1 MNGIGPGVPAKLLIG
16 VGVSAFLSV
25 LSLNSLPLLTGALLD
40 HLNVNEAQAGAVGT
54 IEMLSVS
61 LAAFVAA
68 SWAGKIS
75 CAKLA
80 LAGAVIATAGQ
91 FFSAYTGHLHVL
103 IALRIIAGAGF
114 GLAYA
119 AGTIVAAS
127 TINPDRV
134 LGYANAIALI
144 AVVLYLPGLGLII
157 ASSGYKGAYLALGA
171 LIICLAPALL
181 WLRNGKGAK
190 ARPGTRAVAPLKP
203 LVGLLSSI
211 AFFNIG
217 AGAVWGFSERMGLQ
231 AGFSVDETGFI
242 IAIGAVSGMAGS
254 LFAGWLGDKWGRKQT
269 VVVALV
275 ASGLAYLL
283 MATIHGGLAY
293 AAGINIYWAAYMF
306 LFPLFIGTGAVLDNG
321 GPTATLAAATTFL
334 TIGVGPACGGL
345 IASWFSYSAISWFA
359 CALCA
364 LSAISF
370 LSIDLKAA
378 RPWR

>member
-1 MNGIGPGVPAKLLIG
+1 MNGIAPGVPAKFLIG

-40 HLNVNEAQAGAVGT
+40 HLNVNEAQAGALGT

-91 FFSAYTGHLHVL
+91 FLTAYTGHLHAL
-103 IALRIIAGAGF
+103 TALRIMAGAGF
-114 GLAYA
+114 GFAYA
-119 AGTIVAAS
+119 AGTMAAAS
-127 TINPDRV
+127 TVNPDRV

-144 AVVLYLPGLGLII
+144 AVVLYLPGLALII
-157 ASSGYKGAYLALGA
+157 ASSGYKGAYLALGV
-171 LIICLAPALL
+171 LIICLAPVLS
-181 WLRNGKGAK
+181 WLQDGTGVK
-190 ARPGTRAVAPLKP
+190 ATPGTQAVAPLKP
-203 LVGLLSSI
+203 LIGLLSSI
-211 AFFNIG
+211 AFYNIG
-217 AGAVWGFSERMGLQ
+217 AGAIWGFSERMGLQ
-231 AGFSVDETGFI
+231 AGFSVEETGFI

-254 LFAGWLGDKWGRKQT
+254 LFAGWLGDQWGRKQA

-283 MATIHGGLAY
+283 MAMIHSGLGY
-293 AAGINIYWAAYMF
+293 VAGINLYWAAYMF
-306 LFPLFIGTGAVLDNG
+306 LLPLFIGTGAVLDG
-321 GPTATLAAATTFL
+321 GARAATLAAATISL
-334 TIGVGPACGGL
+334 TIGVGPVCGGL
-345 IASWFSYSAISWFA
+345 IATWFSYSAIGWFA

-364 LSAISF
+364 LSAVLF

-378 RPWR
+378 RS

>member
-1 MNGIGPGVPAKLLIG
+1 MNGIAPGVPAKFLIG

-40 HLNVNEAQAGAVGT
+40 HLNVNEAQAGALGT
-54 IEMLSVS
+54 VEMLSVS

-91 FFSAYTGHLHVL
+91 FLTAYTEQLHAL
-103 IALRIIAGAGF
+103 TALRIMAGAGF
-114 GLAYA
+114 GFAYA
-119 AGTIVAAS
+119 AGTMAAAS
-127 TINPDRV
+127 TVNPDRV

-144 AVVLYLPGLGLII
+144 AVVLYLPGLALII
-157 ASSGYKGAYLALGA
+157 ASSGYKGAYLALGV
-171 LIICLAPALL
+171 LIICLAPVLS
-181 WLRNGKGAK
+181 WLQDGTGVK
-190 ARPGTRAVAPLKP
+190 ATPRTQAVAPLKP
-203 LVGLLSSI
+203 LIGLLSSI
-211 AFFNIG
+211 AFYNIG

-231 AGFSVDETGFI
+231 AGFSVEETGFI

-254 LFAGWLGDKWGRKQT
+254 LFAGWLGDQWGRKQT

-283 MATIHGGLAY
+283 MAMIHSGLGY
-293 AAGINIYWAAYMF
+293 VAGINLYWAAYMF
-306 LFPLFIGTGAVLDNG
+306 LLPLFIGTGAVLDG
-321 GPTATLAAATTFL
+321 GARAATLAAATISL
-334 TIGVGPACGGL
+334 TIGVGPVCGGL
-345 IASWFSYSAISWFA
+345 IATWFSYSAIGWFA

-364 LSAISF
+364 LSAVLF

-378 RPWR
+378 RS

>member
-1 MNGIGPGVPAKLLIG
+1 MNGIGPGIPAKALIG
-16 VGVSAFLSV
+16 IGVSAFLSV

-40 HLNVNEAQAGAVGT
+40 HLNVNEAQAGALGT

-91 FFSAYTGHLHVL
+91 FLSAYTGHLHAL
-103 IALRIIAGAGF
+103 TALRIMAGAGF
-114 GLAYA
+114 GFAYA
-119 AGTIVAAS
+119 AGTIAAAS
-127 TINPDRV
+127 TVNPDRV
-134 LGYANAIALI
+134 LGYAHAIALI
-144 AVVLYLPGLGLII
+144 AVVLYLPGLALII
-157 ASSGYKGAYLALGA
+157 ASSGYKGAYLALGV
-171 LIICLAPALL
+171 LIICLAPVLL
-181 WLRNGKGAK
+181 WLQDGTGVK
-190 ARPGTRAVAPLKP
+190 ATPGTQTVAPLKP
-203 LVGLLSSI
+203 LISLLSSI
-211 AFFNIG
+211 ACFNIG

-254 LFAGWLGDKWGRKQT
+254 LFAGWLGDQWGRKQT

-283 MATIHGGLAY
+283 MAMLHSGLGY
-293 AAGINIYWAAYMF
+293 VAGINLYWAAYMF
-306 LFPLFIGTGAVLDNG
+306 LLPLFIGTGAVLDG
-321 GPTATLAAATTFL
+321 GGRAATLAAATISL
-334 TIGVGPACGGL
+334 TIGVGPVCGGL
-345 IASWFSYSAISWFA
+345 IATWFSYSAIGWFA

-364 LSAISF
+364 LSAILF
-370 LSIDLKAA
+370 LSIDLKPA
-378 RPWR
+378 RS

>member
-1 MNGIGPGVPAKLLIG
+1 MNGFAPGVPAKFLIG

-40 HLNVNEAQAGAVGT
+40 HLNVNEAQAGALGT

-91 FFSAYTGHLHVL
+91 FLTAYTEQLHAL
-103 IALRIIAGAGF
+103 TALRIMAGAGF
-114 GLAYA
+114 GFAYA
-119 AGTIVAAS
+119 AGTMAAAS
-127 TINPDRV
+127 TVNPDRV

-144 AVVLYLPGLGLII
+144 AVVLYLPGLALII
-157 ASSGYKGAYLALGA
+157 ASSGYKGAYLALGV
-171 LIICLAPALL
+171 LIICLAPVLL
-181 WLRNGKGAK
+181 WLQDGTGVK
-190 ARPGTRAVAPLKP
+190 ATPRTQAVAPLKP
-203 LVGLLSSI
+203 LIGLLSSI
-211 AFFNIG
+211 AFYNIG

-231 AGFSVDETGFI
+231 AGFSVEETGFI

-254 LFAGWLGDKWGRKQT
+254 LFAGWLGDQWGRKQA

-283 MATIHGGLAY
+283 MAMIHSGLGY
-293 AAGINIYWAAYMF
+293 VAGINIYWAAYMF
-306 LFPLFIGTGAVLDNG
+306 LLPLFIGTGAVLDG
-321 GPTATLAAATTFL
+321 GRRAATLAAATISL
-334 TIGVGPACGGL
+334 TIGVGPVCGGL
-345 IASWFSYSAISWFA
+345 IATWFSYSAIGWFA

-364 LSAISF
+364 LSAVLF

-378 RPWR
+378 RS

>member
-1 MNGIGPGVPAKLLIG
+1 MNGIAPGVSAKFLIG

-40 HLNVNEAQAGAVGT
+40 HLKVNEAQAGALGT

-61 LAAFVAA
+61 LAAFAAA

-91 FFSAYTGHLHVL
+91 FLTAYTGHLHAL
-103 IALRIIAGAGF
+103 TALRIIAGAGF
-114 GLAYA
+114 GFAYA
-119 AGTIVAAS
+119 AGTMAAAS
-127 TINPDRV
+127 TVNPDRV

-144 AVVLYLPGLGLII
+144 AVVLYLPGLALII
-157 ASSGYKGAYLALGA
+157 ASSGYKGAYLALGV
-171 LIICLAPALL
+171 LIICLAPVLS
-181 WLRNGKGAK
+181 WLQDGTGVK
-190 ARPGTRAVAPLKP
+190 ATPGTQAVAPLKP
-203 LVGLLSSI
+203 LIGLLSSI
-211 AFFNIG
+211 AFYNIG

-231 AGFSVDETGFI
+231 AGFSVEETGFI

-254 LFAGWLGDKWGRKQT
+254 LFAGWLGDQWGRKQA

-283 MATIHGGLAY
+283 MAMIHSGLGY
-293 AAGINIYWAAYMF
+293 VAGINLYWAAYMF
-306 LFPLFIGTGAVLDNG
+306 LLPLFIGTGAVLDG
-321 GPTATLAAATTFL
+321 GRRAATLAAATISL
-334 TIGVGPACGGL
+334 TIGVGPVCGGL
-345 IASWFSYSAISWFA
+345 IATWFSYSAIGWFA

-364 LSAISF
+364 LSAVLF

-378 RPWR
+378 RS

>member
-1 MNGIGPGVPAKLLIG
+1 MNGIGPGIPAKALIG
-16 VGVSAFLSV
+16 VGAGAFLGV

-40 HLNVNEAQAGAVGT
+40 HLKVNEAQAGALGT

-75 CAKLA
+75 YAKLA

-91 FFSAYTGHLHVL
+91 FLSAYTGHLHAL
-103 IALRIIAGAGF
+103 TALRIMAGAGF
-114 GLAYA
+114 GFAYA
-119 AGTIVAAS
+119 AGTMAAAS
-127 TINPDRV
+127 TLNPDRV

-144 AVVLYLPGLGLII
+144 AVVLYLPGLALII
-157 ASSGYKGAYLALGA
+157 TSSGYKGAYLALGV
-171 LIICLAPALL
+171 LIICLAPVLL
-181 WLRNGKGAK
+181 WLQDGTGVRAT
-190 ARPGTRAVAPLKP
+190 PGTQTVAPLKP
-203 LVGLLSSI
+203 LISLLSSI

-231 AGFSVDETGFI
+231 AGFSVDETGLI

-269 VVVALV
+269 VVIALV

-283 MATIHGGLAY
+283 MAMIHSGLSY
-293 AAGINIYWAAYMF
+293 VAGINLYWAAYMF
-306 LFPLFIGTGAVLDNG
+306 LLPLFIGTGAVLDG
-321 GPTATLAAATTFL
+321 GGRAATLAAATISL
-334 TIGVGPACGGL
+334 TIGVGPVCGGL
-345 IASWFSYSAISWFA
+345 IATWFSYSAIGWFA

-364 LSAISF
+364 LSAVSF

-378 RPWR
+378 RS

>member
-1 MNGIGPGVPAKLLIG
+1 MNGIAPGVPAKFLIG

-40 HLNVNEAQAGAVGT
+40 HLNVNEAQAGALGT
-54 IEMLSVS
+54 VEMLSVS

-91 FFSAYTGHLHVL
+91 FLTAYTGHLHAL
-103 IALRIIAGAGF
+103 TALRIMAGAGF
-114 GLAYA
+114 GFAYA
-119 AGTIVAAS
+119 AGTMAAAS
-127 TINPDRV
+127 TVNPDRV

-144 AVVLYLPGLGLII
+144 AVVLYLPGLALII

-171 LIICLAPALL
+171 LIICLAPVLS
-181 WLRNGKGAK
+181 WLQDGTGVK
-190 ARPGTRAVAPLKP
+190 ATPRTQAVAPLKP
-203 LVGLLSSI
+203 LIGLLSSI
-211 AFFNIG
+211 AFYNIG
-217 AGAVWGFSERMGLQ
+217 AGAIWGFSERMGLQ
-231 AGFSVDETGFI
+231 AGFSVEETGFI

-254 LFAGWLGDKWGRKQT
+254 LFAGWLGDQWGRKQA
-269 VVVALV
+269 VVIALV

-283 MATIHGGLAY
+283 MAMIQSGLGY
-293 AAGINIYWAAYMF
+293 VAGINIYWAAYMF
-306 LFPLFIGTGAVLDNG
+306 LLPLFIGTGAVLDG
-321 GPTATLAAATTFL
+321 GRRAATLAAATISL
-334 TIGVGPACGGL
+334 TIGVGPVCGGL
-345 IASWFSYSAISWFA
+345 IATWFSYSAIGWFA

-364 LSAISF
+364 LSAVLF

-378 RPWR
+378 RS

>member
-1 MNGIGPGVPAKLLIG
+1 MNGIGPGIPAKALIG
-16 VGVSAFLSV
+16 IGVSAFLSV

-40 HLNVNEAQAGAVGT
+40 HLNVNEAQAGALGT

-80 LAGAVIATAGQ
+80 LVGAVIATAGQ
-91 FFSAYTGHLHVL
+91 FLSAYTGHLHAL
-103 IALRIIAGAGF
+103 TALRIMAGAGF
-114 GLAYA
+114 GFAYA
-119 AGTIVAAS
+119 AGTMAAAS

-134 LGYANAIALI
+134 LGYAHAIALV
-144 AVVLYLPGLGLII
+144 AVVLYLPGLALII
-157 ASSGYKGAYLALGA
+157 TSSGYKGAYLALGV
-171 LIICLAPALL
+171 LIICLAPVLL
-181 WLRNGKGAK
+181 WLQDGNSVK
-190 ARPGTRAVAPLKP
+190 ATPETQAVAPLKP
-203 LVGLLSSI
+203 LISLLSSI

-254 LFAGWLGDKWGRKQT
+254 LFAGWLGDQWGRKQT

-275 ASGLAYLL
+275 ASGLAYLF
-283 MATIHGGLAY
+283 MAMIHSGLGY
-293 AAGINIYWAAYMF
+293 VAGINLYWAAYMF
-306 LFPLFIGTGAVLDNG
+306 LLPLFIGTGAVLDG
-321 GPTATLAAATTFL
+321 GRRAATLAAATISL
-334 TIGVGPACGGL
+334 TIGVGPVCGGL
-345 IASWFSYSAISWFA
+345 IATWFSYSAIGWFA

-364 LSAISF
+364 LSAFSF

-378 RPWR
+378 RS

>member
-1 MNGIGPGVPAKLLIG
+1 MNGIAPGVPAKFLIG

-40 HLNVNEAQAGAVGT
+40 HLNVNEAQAGALGT
-54 IEMLSVS
+54 VEMLSVS

-91 FFSAYTGHLHVL
+91 FLTAYTGHLHAL
-103 IALRIIAGAGF
+103 TALRIMAGAGF
-114 GLAYA
+114 GFAYA
-119 AGTIVAAS
+119 AGTMAAAS
-127 TINPDRV
+127 TVNPDRV

-144 AVVLYLPGLGLII
+144 AVVLYLPGLALII
-157 ASSGYKGAYLALGA
+157 ASSGYKGAYLALGV
-171 LIICLAPALL
+171 LIICLAPVLL
-181 WLRNGKGAK
+181 WLQDGTGVK
-190 ARPGTRAVAPLKP
+190 ATPRTQAVAPLKP
-203 LVGLLSSI
+203 LIGLLSSI
-211 AFFNIG
+211 AFYNIG
-217 AGAVWGFSERMGLQ
+217 AGAIWGFSERMGLQ
-231 AGFSVDETGFI
+231 AGFSVEETGFI

-254 LFAGWLGDKWGRKQT
+254 LFAGWLGDQWGRKQA

-283 MATIHGGLAY
+283 MAMIHSGLGY
-293 AAGINIYWAAYMF
+293 VAGINIYWAAYMF
-306 LFPLFIGTGAVLDNG
+306 LLPLFIGTGAVLDG
-321 GPTATLAAATTFL
+321 GARAATLAAATISL
-334 TIGVGPACGGL
+334 TIGVGPVCGGL
-345 IASWFSYSAISWFA
+345 IATWFSYSAIGWFA

-364 LSAISF
+364 LSAVLF

-378 RPWR
+378 RS

>member
-1 MNGIGPGVPAKLLIG
+1 MNGIAPGVPAKFLIG

-40 HLNVNEAQAGAVGT
+40 HLKVNEAQAGVLGT

-80 LAGAVIATAGQ
+80 LAGAAIATAGQ
-91 FFSAYTGHLHVL
+91 FLIAYTGHLHAL
-103 IALRIIAGAGF
+103 TALRIMAGAGF
-114 GLAYA
+114 GFAYA
-119 AGTIVAAS
+119 AGTMAAAS
-127 TINPDRV
+127 TANPDRV

-144 AVVLYLPGLGLII
+144 AVVLYLPGLALLI
-157 ASSGYKGAYLALGA
+157 ASSGYKGAYLALGV
-171 LIICLAPALL
+171 LIICLAPVLL
-181 WLRNGKGAK
+181 WLQDGTGVK
-190 ARPGTRAVAPLKP
+190 ATPGTQAVAPLKP
-203 LVGLLSSI
+203 LIGLLSSI
-211 AFFNIG
+211 AFYNIG

-231 AGFSVDETGFI
+231 AGFSVEETGFI

-254 LFAGWLGDKWGRKQT
+254 LFAGWLGDQWGRKLA

-283 MATIHGGLAY
+283 MAMIQSGLGY
-293 AAGINIYWAAYMF
+293 VAGINIYWAAYMF
-306 LFPLFIGTGAVLDNG
+306 LLPLFIGTGAVLDG
-321 GPTATLAAATTFL
+321 GARAATLAAATISL

-345 IASWFSYSAISWFA
+345 IATWFSYSAIGWFA

-364 LSAISF
+364 LSAVLF

-378 RPWR
+378 RS

>member
-1 MNGIGPGVPAKLLIG
+1 MNGIAPGVPAKFLIG

-40 HLNVNEAQAGAVGT
+40 HLNVNEAQAGALGT

-91 FFSAYTGHLHVL
+91 FLTAYTGHLHAL
-103 IALRIIAGAGF
+103 TALRIMAGAGF
-114 GLAYA
+114 GFAYA
-119 AGTIVAAS
+119 AGTMAAAS
-127 TINPDRV
+127 TVNPDRV

-144 AVVLYLPGLGLII
+144 AVVLYLPGLALII
-157 ASSGYKGAYLALGA
+157 ASSGYKGAYLALGV
-171 LIICLAPALL
+171 LIICLAPVLL
-181 WLRNGKGAK
+181 WLQDGTGVK
-190 ARPGTRAVAPLKP
+190 AMPRTQAVAPLKP
-203 LVGLLSSI
+203 LVSLLSSI
-211 AFFNIG
+211 AFYNIG

-231 AGFSVDETGFI
+231 AGFSVEETGFI

-254 LFAGWLGDKWGRKQT
+254 LFAGWLGDQWGRKQA

-283 MATIHGGLAY
+283 MAMIHSGLGY
-293 AAGINIYWAAYMF
+293 VAGINLYWAAYMF
-306 LFPLFIGTGAVLDNG
+306 LLPLFIGTGAVLDG
-321 GPTATLAAATTFL
+321 GRRAATLAAATISL
-334 TIGVGPACGGL
+334 TIGVGPVCGGL
-345 IASWFSYSAISWFA
+345 IATWFSYSAIGWFA

-364 LSAISF
+364 LSAVLF

-378 RPWR
+378 RS

>member
-1 MNGIGPGVPAKLLIG
+1 MNGFAPGVPAKFLIG

-40 HLNVNEAQAGAVGT
+40 HLNVNEAQAGALGT
-54 IEMLSVS
+54 VEMLSVS

-91 FFSAYTGHLHVL
+91 FLTAYTGHLHAL
-103 IALRIIAGAGF
+103 TALRIMAGAGF
-114 GLAYA
+114 GFAYA
-119 AGTIVAAS
+119 AGTMAAAS
-127 TINPDRV
+127 TVNPDRV

-144 AVVLYLPGLGLII
+144 AVVLYLPGLALII
-157 ASSGYKGAYLALGA
+157 ASSGYKGAYLALGV
-171 LIICLAPALL
+171 LIICLAPVLS
-181 WLRNGKGAK
+181 WLQDGTGVK
-190 ARPGTRAVAPLKP
+190 ATPRTQAVAPLKP
-203 LVGLLSSI
+203 LIGLLSSI
-211 AFFNIG
+211 AFYNIG

-231 AGFSVDETGFI
+231 AGFSVEETGFI

-254 LFAGWLGDKWGRKQT
+254 LFAGWLGDQWGRKQA

-283 MATIHGGLAY
+283 MAMIHSGLGY
-293 AAGINIYWAAYMF
+293 VAGINIYWAAYMF
-306 LFPLFIGTGAVLDNG
+306 LLPLFIGTGAVLDG
-321 GPTATLAAATTFL
+321 GARAATLAAATISL
-334 TIGVGPACGGL
+334 TIGVGPVCGGL
-345 IASWFSYSAISWFA
+345 IATWFSYSAIGWFA

-364 LSAISF
+364 LSAVLF
-370 LSIDLKAA
+370 MSIDLKVA
-378 RPWR
+378 RS

>member
-1 MNGIGPGVPAKLLIG
+1 MNGIAPGVPAKFLIG

-40 HLNVNEAQAGAVGT
+40 HLNVNETQAGALGT

-91 FFSAYTGHLHVL
+91 FLTAYTGHLHAL
-103 IALRIIAGAGF
+103 TALRIMAGAGF
-114 GLAYA
+114 GFAYA
-119 AGTIVAAS
+119 AGTMAAAS
-127 TINPDRV
+127 TVNPDRV

-144 AVVLYLPGLGLII
+144 AVVLYLPGLALII
-157 ASSGYKGAYLALGA
+157 ASSGYKGAYLALGV
-171 LIICLAPALL
+171 LIICLAPVLL
-181 WLRNGKGAK
+181 WLQDGTGVK
-190 ARPGTRAVAPLKP
+190 ATPRTQAVAPLKP
-203 LVGLLSSI
+203 LIGLLSSI
-211 AFFNIG
+211 AFYNIG

-231 AGFSVDETGFI
+231 AGFSVEETGFI

-254 LFAGWLGDKWGRKQT
+254 LFAGWLGDQWGRKQA

-283 MATIHGGLAY
+283 MAMIHSGLGY
-293 AAGINIYWAAYMF
+293 VAGINIYWAAYMF
-306 LFPLFIGTGAVLDNG
+306 LLPLFIGTGAVLDG
-321 GPTATLAAATTFL
+321 GRRAATLAAATISL
-334 TIGVGPACGGL
+334 TIGVGPVCGGL
-345 IASWFSYSAISWFA
+345 IATWFSYSAIGWFA
-359 CALCA
+359 GALCA
-364 LSAISF
+364 LSAVLF
-370 LSIDLKAA
+370 LSIDLKAG
-378 RPWR
+378 RS

>member
-1 MNGIGPGVPAKLLIG
+1 MNGIGPGVPAKVLIGIG
-16 VGVSAFLSV
+16 VGAFLGV

-40 HLNVNEAQAGAVGT
+40 HLNVNEAQAGALGT

-75 CAKLA
+75 YAKLA

-91 FFSAYTGHLHVL
+91 FLSAYTGQLHAL
-103 IALRIIAGAGF
+103 TALRIMAGAGF
-114 GLAYA
+114 GFAYA
-119 AGTIVAAS
+119 AGTMAAAS
-127 TINPDRV
+127 TLNPDRV

-144 AVVLYLPGLGLII
+144 AVVLYLPGLALII
-157 ASSGYKGAYLALGA
+157 TSSGYKGAYLALGV
-171 LIICLAPALL
+171 LIICLAPVLL
-181 WLRNGKGAK
+181 WLQDGTGVK
-190 ARPGTRAVAPLKP
+190 ATPGTQTVAPLKP
-203 LVGLLSSI
+203 LINLLSSI
-211 AFFNIG
+211 ACFNIG

-269 VVVALV
+269 VVIALV

-283 MATIHGGLAY
+283 MAMIHSGLSY
-293 AAGINIYWAAYMF
+293 VAGINLYWAAYMF
-306 LFPLFIGTGAVLDNG
+306 LLPLFIGTGAVLDG
-321 GPTATLAAATTFL
+321 GGRAATLAAATISL
-334 TIGVGPACGGL
+334 TIGVGPVCGGL
-345 IASWFSYSAISWFA
+345 IATWFSYSAIGWFA

-364 LSAISF
+364 LSAVSF

-378 RPWR
+378 RS

>member
-1 MNGIGPGVPAKLLIG
+1 MNGIAPGVPAKFLIG

-40 HLNVNEAQAGAVGT
+40 HLNVNETQAGALGT
-54 IEMLSVS
+54 VEMLSVS

-91 FFSAYTGHLHVL
+91 FLTAYTEQLHAL
-103 IALRIIAGAGF
+103 TALRIMAGAGF
-114 GLAYA
+114 GFAYA
-119 AGTIVAAS
+119 AGTMAAAS
-127 TINPDRV
+127 TVNPDRV

-144 AVVLYLPGLGLII
+144 AVVLYLPGLALII
-157 ASSGYKGAYLALGA
+157 ASSGYKGAYLALGV
-171 LIICLAPALL
+171 LIICLAPVLS
-181 WLRNGKGAK
+181 WLQD
-190 ARPGTRAVAPLKP
+190 GTGVKTTPRTQAVAPLKP
-203 LVGLLSSI
+203 LIGLLSSI
-211 AFFNIG
+211 AFYNIG

-231 AGFSVDETGFI
+231 AGFSVEETGFI

-254 LFAGWLGDKWGRKQT
+254 LFAGWLGDQWGRKQA

-283 MATIHGGLAY
+283 MAMIHSGLGY
-293 AAGINIYWAAYMF
+293 VAGINIYWAAYMF
-306 LFPLFIGTGAVLDNG
+306 LLPLFIGTGAVLDG
-321 GPTATLAAATTFL
+321 GARAATLAAATISL
-334 TIGVGPACGGL
+334 TIGVGPVCGGL
-345 IASWFSYSAISWFA
+345 IATWFSYSAIGWFA

-364 LSAISF
+364 LSAVLF

-378 RPWR
+378 RS

>member
-1 MNGIGPGVPAKLLIG
+1 MNGIAPGVPAKFLIG

-40 HLNVNEAQAGAVGT
+40 HLNVNEAQAGALGT
-54 IEMLSVS
+54 VEMLSVS

-91 FFSAYTGHLHVL
+91 FLTAYTGHLHAL
-103 IALRIIAGAGF
+103 TALRIMAGAGF
-114 GLAYA
+114 GFAYA
-119 AGTIVAAS
+119 AGTMAAAS
-127 TINPDRV
+127 TVNPDRV

-144 AVVLYLPGLGLII
+144 AVVLYLPGLALII
-157 ASSGYKGAYLALGA
+157 ASSGYKGAYLALGV
-171 LIICLAPALL
+171 LIICLAPVLS
-181 WLRNGKGAK
+181 WLQDGTGVK
-190 ARPGTRAVAPLKP
+190 ATPRTQAVAPLKP
-203 LVGLLSSI
+203 LIGLLSSI
-211 AFFNIG
+211 AFYNIG

-231 AGFSVDETGFI
+231 ASFSVEETGFI

-254 LFAGWLGDKWGRKQT
+254 LFAGWLGDQWGRKQA
-269 VVVALV
+269 VVIALV

-283 MATIHGGLAY
+283 MAMIHSGLGY
-293 AAGINIYWAAYMF
+293 VAGINIYWAAYMF
-306 LFPLFIGTGAVLDNG
+306 LLPLFIGTGAVLDG
-321 GPTATLAAATTFL
+321 GARAATLAAATISL
-334 TIGVGPACGGL
+334 TIGVGPVCGGL
-345 IASWFSYSAISWFA
+345 IATWFSYSAIGWFA

-364 LSAISF
+364 LSAVLF

-378 RPWR
+378 RS

>member
-1 MNGIGPGVPAKLLIG
+1 MNGIAPGVPAKFLIG

-40 HLNVNEAQAGAVGT
+40 HLNVNEAQAGALGT
-54 IEMLSVS
+54 VEMLSVS
-61 LAAFVAA
+61 LAAFAAA

-91 FFSAYTGHLHVL
+91 FLTAYTGHLHAL
-103 IALRIIAGAGF
+103 TALRIMAGAGF
-114 GLAYA
+114 GFAYA
-119 AGTIVAAS
+119 AGTMAAAS
-127 TINPDRV
+127 TVNPDRV

-144 AVVLYLPGLGLII
+144 AVVLYLPGLALII
-157 ASSGYKGAYLALGA
+157 ASSGYKGAYLALGV
-171 LIICLAPALL
+171 LIICLAPVLS
-181 WLRNGKGAK
+181 WLQDGTGVK
-190 ARPGTRAVAPLKP
+190 ATPRTQAVAPLKP
-203 LVGLLSSI
+203 LIGLLSSI
-211 AFFNIG
+211 AFYNIG

-231 AGFSVDETGFI
+231 AGFSVEETGFI

-254 LFAGWLGDKWGRKQT
+254 LFAGWLGDQWGRKQA

-283 MATIHGGLAY
+283 TAMIHSGLGY
-293 AAGINIYWAAYMF
+293 VAGINLYWAAYMF
-306 LFPLFIGTGAVLDNG
+306 LLPLFIGTGAVLDG
-321 GPTATLAAATTFL
+321 GARAATLAAATISL
-334 TIGVGPACGGL
+334 TIGVGPVCGGL
-345 IASWFSYSAISWFA
+345 IATWFSYSAIGWFA

-364 LSAISF
+364 LSAVLF

-378 RPWR
+378 RS

>member
-1 MNGIGPGVPAKLLIG
+1 MNGIAPGVPAKFLIG

-40 HLNVNEAQAGAVGT
+40 HLNVNEAQAGALGT

-91 FFSAYTGHLHVL
+91 FLTAYTGHLHAL
-103 IALRIIAGAGF
+103 TALRIMAGAGF
-114 GLAYA
+114 GFAYA
-119 AGTIVAAS
+119 AGTMAAAS
-127 TINPDRV
+127 TVNPDRV

-144 AVVLYLPGLGLII
+144 AVVLYLPGLALII
-157 ASSGYKGAYLALGA
+157 ASSGYKGAYLALGV
-171 LIICLAPALL
+171 LIICLAPVLS
-181 WLRNGKGAK
+181 WLQDGTGVK
-190 ARPGTRAVAPLKP
+190 ATPRTQAVAPLKP
-203 LVGLLSSI
+203 LIGLLSSI
-211 AFFNIG
+211 AFYNIG
-217 AGAVWGFSERMGLQ
+217 AGAIWGFSERMGLQ
-231 AGFSVDETGFI
+231 AGFSVEETGFI

-254 LFAGWLGDKWGRKQT
+254 LFAGWLGDQWGRKQT
-269 VVVALV
+269 VVIALV

-283 MATIHGGLAY
+283 MAMIHSGLGY
-293 AAGINIYWAAYMF
+293 VAGINLYWAAYMF
-306 LFPLFIGTGAVLDNG
+306 LLPLFIGTGAVLDG
-321 GPTATLAAATTFL
+321 GRRAATLAAATISL
-334 TIGVGPACGGL
+334 TIGVGPVCGGL
-345 IASWFSYSAISWFA
+345 IATWFSYSAISWFA

-364 LSAISF
+364 LSAVLF

-378 RPWR
+378 RS

>member
-1 MNGIGPGVPAKLLIG
+1 MNGIAPGVPAKFLIG

-40 HLNVNEAQAGAVGT
+40 HLNVNEAQAGALGT

-91 FFSAYTGHLHVL
+91 FLSAYTGHLHAL
-103 IALRIIAGAGF
+103 TALRIMAGAGF
-114 GLAYA
+114 GFAYA
-119 AGTIVAAS
+119 AGTMAAAS
-127 TINPDRV
+127 TVNPDRV

-144 AVVLYLPGLGLII
+144 AVVLYLPGLALII

-171 LIICLAPALL
+171 LIICLAPVLL
-181 WLRNGKGAK
+181 WLQDGTGVK
-190 ARPGTRAVAPLKP
+190 AMPRTQAVAPLKP
-203 LVGLLSSI
+203 LVSLLSSI
-211 AFFNIG
+211 AFYNIG
-217 AGAVWGFSERMGLQ
+217 AGAIWGFSERMGLQ
-231 AGFSVDETGFI
+231 AGFSVEETGFI

-254 LFAGWLGDKWGRKQT
+254 LFAGWLGDQWGRKQA

-283 MATIHGGLAY
+283 MAMIHSGLGY
-293 AAGINIYWAAYMF
+293 VAGINLYWAAYMF
-306 LFPLFIGTGAVLDNG
+306 LLPLFIGTGAVLDG
-321 GPTATLAAATTFL
+321 GRRAATLAAATISL
-334 TIGVGPACGGL
+334 TIGVGPVCGGL
-345 IASWFSYSAISWFA
+345 IATWFSYSAIGWFA

-364 LSAISF
+364 LSAVLF

-378 RPWR
+378 RS

>member
-1 MNGIGPGVPAKLLIG
+1 MNGIAPGVPAKFLIG

-40 HLNVNEAQAGAVGT
+40 HLNVNEAQAGALGT
-54 IEMLSVS
+54 VEMLSVS

-91 FFSAYTGHLHVL
+91 FLTAYTGHLHAL
-103 IALRIIAGAGF
+103 TALRIMAGAGF
-114 GLAYA
+114 GFAYA
-119 AGTIVAAS
+119 AGTMAAAS
-127 TINPDRV
+127 TVNPDRV

-144 AVVLYLPGLGLII
+144 AVVLYLPGLALII

-171 LIICLAPALL
+171 LIICLAPVLS
-181 WLRNGKGAK
+181 WLQDGTGVK
-190 ARPGTRAVAPLKP
+190 ATPRTQAVAPLKP
-203 LVGLLSSI
+203 LIGLLSSI
-211 AFFNIG
+211 AFYNIG

-231 AGFSVDETGFI
+231 AGFSVEETGFI

-254 LFAGWLGDKWGRKQT
+254 LFAGWLGDQWGRKQA

-283 MATIHGGLAY
+283 MAMIHSGLGY
-293 AAGINIYWAAYMF
+293 VAGINLYWAAYMF
-306 LFPLFIGTGAVLDNG
+306 LLPLFIGTGAVLDG
-321 GPTATLAAATTFL
+321 GRRAATLAAATISL
-334 TIGVGPACGGL
+334 TIGVGPVCGGL
-345 IASWFSYSAISWFA
+345 IATWFSYSAIGWFA

-364 LSAISF
+364 LSAVLF

-378 RPWR
+378 RS

>member
-1 MNGIGPGVPAKLLIG
+1 MNGIGPGIPAKVLIG
-16 VGVSAFLSV
+16 IGAGAFLGV

-40 HLNVNEAQAGAVGT
+40 HLKVNEAQAGALGT

-75 CAKLA
+75 YAKLA

-91 FFSAYTGHLHVL
+91 FLSAYTGHLHAL
-103 IALRIIAGAGF
+103 TALRIMAGAGF
-114 GLAYA
+114 GFAYA
-119 AGTIVAAS
+119 AGTMAAAS
-127 TINPDRV
+127 TLNPDRV
-134 LGYANAIALI
+134 LGYANAIALV
-144 AVVLYLPGLGLII
+144 AVVLYLPGLALII
-157 ASSGYKGAYLALGA
+157 TSSGYKGAYLALGV
-171 LIICLAPALL
+171 LIICLAPVLL
-181 WLRNGKGAK
+181 WLQDGTGVK
-190 ARPGTRAVAPLKP
+190 ATPGTQTVAPLKP
-203 LVGLLSSI
+203 LISLLSSI
-211 AFFNIG
+211 ACFNIG

-269 VVVALV
+269 VVIALV

-283 MATIHGGLAY
+283 MAMIHSGLGY
-293 AAGINIYWAAYMF
+293 VAGINLYWAAYMF
-306 LFPLFIGTGAVLDNG
+306 LLPLFIGTGAVLDG
-321 GPTATLAAATTFL
+321 GGRAATLAAATISL
-334 TIGVGPACGGL
+334 TIGVGPVCGGL
-345 IASWFSYSAISWFA
+345 IATWFSYSAIGWFA

-364 LSAISF
+364 LSAVSF

-378 RPWR
+378 RR

>member
-1 MNGIGPGVPAKLLIG
+1 MNGIAPGVPAKFLIG

-40 HLNVNEAQAGAVGT
+40 HLNVNEAQAGALGT

-91 FFSAYTGHLHVL
+91 FLTAYTGHLHAL
-103 IALRIIAGAGF
+103 TALRIMAGAGF
-114 GLAYA
+114 GFAYA
-119 AGTIVAAS
+119 AGTMAAAS
-127 TINPDRV
+127 TVNPDRV

-144 AVVLYLPGLGLII
+144 AVVLYLPGLALII
-157 ASSGYKGAYLALGA
+157 ASSGYKGAYLALGV
-171 LIICLAPALL
+171 LIICLAPVLS
-181 WLRNGKGAK
+181 WLQDGTGVK
-190 ARPGTRAVAPLKP
+190 ATPRTQAVAPLKP
-203 LVGLLSSI
+203 LIGLLSSI
-211 AFFNIG
+211 AFYNIG

-231 AGFSVDETGFI
+231 AGFSVEETGFI

-254 LFAGWLGDKWGRKQT
+254 LFAGWLGDQWGRKQA

-283 MATIHGGLAY
+283 MAMIHSGLGY
-293 AAGINIYWAAYMF
+293 VAGINLYWAAYMF
-306 LFPLFIGTGAVLDNG
+306 LLPLFIGTGAVLDG
-321 GPTATLAAATTFL
+321 GARAATLAAATISL
-334 TIGVGPACGGL
+334 TIGVGPVCGGL
-345 IASWFSYSAISWFA
+345 IATWFSYSAIGWFA

-364 LSAISF
+364 LSAVLF

-378 RPWR
+378 RS

>member
-1 MNGIGPGVPAKLLIG
+1 MNGIGPGVPAKVLIGIG
-16 VGVSAFLSV
+16 VGAFLGV

-40 HLNVNEAQAGAVGT
+40 HLNVNEAQAGALGT
-54 IEMLSVS
+54 VEMLSVS

-91 FFSAYTGHLHVL
+91 FLTAYTGHLHAL
-103 IALRIIAGAGF
+103 TALRIMAGAGF
-114 GLAYA
+114 GFAYA
-119 AGTIVAAS
+119 AGTMAAAS
-127 TINPDRV
+127 TVNPDRV

-144 AVVLYLPGLGLII
+144 AVVLYLPGLALII
-157 ASSGYKGAYLALGA
+157 ASSGYKGAYLALGV
-171 LIICLAPALL
+171 LIICLAPVLS
-181 WLRNGKGAK
+181 WLQD
-190 ARPGTRAVAPLKP
+190 GTGVKTTPRTQAVAPLKP
-203 LVGLLSSI
+203 LIGLLSSI
-211 AFFNIG
+211 AFYNIG

-231 AGFSVDETGFI
+231 AGFSVEETGFI

-254 LFAGWLGDKWGRKQT
+254 LFAGWLGDQWGRKQA

-283 MATIHGGLAY
+283 MAMIHSGLGY
-293 AAGINIYWAAYMF
+293 VAGINIYWAAYMF
-306 LFPLFIGTGAVLDNG
+306 LLPLFIGTGAVLDG
-321 GPTATLAAATTFL
+321 GARAATLAAATISL
-334 TIGVGPACGGL
+334 TIGVGPVCGGL
-345 IASWFSYSAISWFA
+345 IATWFSYSAIGWFA

-364 LSAISF
+364 LSAVLF

-378 RPWR
+378 RS

>member
-1 MNGIGPGVPAKLLIG
+1 MNGIGPGIPAKALIG
-16 VGVSAFLSV
+16 VGAGAFLGV

-40 HLNVNEAQAGAVGT
+40 HLKVNEAQAGALGT

-61 LAAFVAA
+61 LAAFIAA

-75 CAKLA
+75 YAKLA

-91 FFSAYTGHLHVL
+91 FLSAYTGHLHAL
-103 IALRIIAGAGF
+103 TALRIMAGAGF
-114 GLAYA
+114 GFAYA
-119 AGTIVAAS
+119 AGTMAAAS
-127 TINPDRV
+127 TLNPDRV

-144 AVVLYLPGLGLII
+144 AVVLYLPGLALII
-157 ASSGYKGAYLALGA
+157 TSSGYKGAYLALGV
-171 LIICLAPALL
+171 LIICLAPVLL
-181 WLRNGKGAK
+181 WLQDGTGVK
-190 ARPGTRAVAPLKP
+190 ATPGTQAVAPLKP
-203 LVGLLSSI
+203 LISLLSSI
-211 AFFNIG
+211 SFFNIG

-269 VVVALV
+269 VVIALV

-283 MATIHGGLAY
+283 MAMIHSGLSY
-293 AAGINIYWAAYMF
+293 VAGINLYWAAYMF
-306 LFPLFIGTGAVLDNG
+306 LLPLFIGTGAVLDG
-321 GPTATLAAATTFL
+321 GGRAATLAAATISL
-334 TIGVGPACGGL
+334 TIGVGPVCGGL
-345 IASWFSYSAISWFA
+345 IATWFSYSAIGWFA

-364 LSAISF
+364 LSAVSF

-378 RPWR
+378 RS

>member
-1 MNGIGPGVPAKLLIG
+1 MNGIAPGVPAKFLIG

-40 HLNVNEAQAGAVGT
+40 HLNVNEAQAGALGT

-91 FFSAYTGHLHVL
+91 FLTAYTEQLHAL
-103 IALRIIAGAGF
+103 TALRIMAGAGF
-114 GLAYA
+114 GFAYA
-119 AGTIVAAS
+119 AGTMAAAS
-127 TINPDRV
+127 TVNPDRV

-144 AVVLYLPGLGLII
+144 AVVLYLPGLALII
-157 ASSGYKGAYLALGA
+157 ASSGYKGAYLALGV
-171 LIICLAPALL
+171 LIICLAPVLS
-181 WLRNGKGAK
+181 WLQDGTGVK
-190 ARPGTRAVAPLKP
+190 ATPRTQAVAPLKP
-203 LVGLLSSI
+203 LIGLLSSI
-211 AFFNIG
+211 AFYNIG

-231 AGFSVDETGFI
+231 AGFSVEETGFI

-254 LFAGWLGDKWGRKQT
+254 LFAGWLGDQWGRKQA

-283 MATIHGGLAY
+283 MAMIHSGLGY
-293 AAGINIYWAAYMF
+293 VAGINLYWAAYMF
-306 LFPLFIGTGAVLDNG
+306 LLPLFIGTGAVLDG
-321 GPTATLAAATTFL
+321 GARAATLAAATISL
-334 TIGVGPACGGL
+334 TIGVGPVCGGL
-345 IASWFSYSAISWFA
+345 IATWFSYSAIGWFA

-364 LSAISF
+364 LSAVLF
-370 LSIDLKAA
+370 LSIDLKTA
-378 RPWR
+378 RS

>member
-1 MNGIGPGVPAKLLIG
+1 MNGIGPGIPAKALIG
-16 VGVSAFLSV
+16 IGVSAFLSV

-40 HLNVNEAQAGAVGT
+40 HLNVNEAQAGALGT

-80 LAGAVIATAGQ
+80 LVGAVIATAGQ
-91 FFSAYTGHLHVL
+91 FLSAYTGHLHAL
-103 IALRIIAGAGF
+103 TALRIMAGAGF
-114 GLAYA
+114 GFAYA
-119 AGTIVAAS
+119 AGTMAAAS

-134 LGYANAIALI
+134 LGYAHAIALV
-144 AVVLYLPGLGLII
+144 AVVLYLPGLALII
-157 ASSGYKGAYLALGA
+157 TSSGYKGAYLALGV
-171 LIICLAPALL
+171 LIICLAPVLL
-181 WLRNGKGAK
+181 WLQDGTGVK
-190 ARPGTRAVAPLKP
+190 ATPGTQTVAPLKP
-203 LVGLLSSI
+203 LISLLSSI

-254 LFAGWLGDKWGRKQT
+254 LFAGWLGDQWGRKQT

-275 ASGLAYLL
+275 ASGLAYLF
-283 MATIHGGLAY
+283 MAMIHSGLGY
-293 AAGINIYWAAYMF
+293 VAGINLYWAAYMF
-306 LFPLFIGTGAVLDNG
+306 LLPLFIGTGAVLDG
-321 GPTATLAAATTFL
+321 GGRAATLAAATISL
-334 TIGVGPACGGL
+334 TIGVGPVCGGL
-345 IASWFSYSAISWFA
+345 IATWFSYSAIGWFA

-364 LSAISF
+364 LSAVLF

-378 RPWR
+378 RS

>member
-1 MNGIGPGVPAKLLIG
+1 MNGIGPGVPAKVLIGIG
-16 VGVSAFLSV
+16 VGAFLGV

-40 HLNVNEAQAGAVGT
+40 HLNVNEAQAGALGT

-75 CAKLA
+75 YAKLA

-91 FFSAYTGHLHVL
+91 FLSAYTGHLHAL
-103 IALRIIAGAGF
+103 TALRIMAGAGF
-114 GLAYA
+114 GFAYA
-119 AGTIVAAS
+119 AGTMAAAS
-127 TINPDRV
+127 TLNPDRV

-144 AVVLYLPGLGLII
+144 AVVLYLPGLALII
-157 ASSGYKGAYLALGA
+157 TSSGYKGAYLALGV
-171 LIICLAPALL
+171 LIICLAPVLL
-181 WLRNGKGAK
+181 WLQDGTGVK
-190 ARPGTRAVAPLKP
+190 ATPGTQTVAPLKP
-203 LVGLLSSI
+203 LISLLSSI

-269 VVVALV
+269 VVIALV

-283 MATIHGGLAY
+283 MAMIHSGLSY
-293 AAGINIYWAAYMF
+293 VAGINLYWAAYMF
-306 LFPLFIGTGAVLDNG
+306 LLPLFIGTGAVLDG
-321 GPTATLAAATTFL
+321 GGRAATLAAATISL
-334 TIGVGPACGGL
+334 TIGVGPVCGGL
-345 IASWFSYSAISWFA
+345 IATWFSYSAIGWFA

-364 LSAISF
+364 LSAVSF

-378 RPWR
+378 RS

>member
-1 MNGIGPGVPAKLLIG
+1 MNGIGPGIPAKALIG
-16 VGVSAFLSV
+16 IGVSAFLSV

-40 HLNVNEAQAGAVGT
+40 HLNVNEAQAGALGT

-91 FFSAYTGHLHVL
+91 FLSAYTGHLHAL
-103 IALRIIAGAGF
+103 TALRIMAGAGF
-114 GLAYA
+114 GFAYA
-119 AGTIVAAS
+119 AGTIAAAS
-127 TINPDRV
+127 TVNPDRV
-134 LGYANAIALI
+134 LGYAHAIALV
-144 AVVLYLPGLGLII
+144 AVVLYLPGLALII
-157 ASSGYKGAYLALGA
+157 TSSGYKGAYLALGV
-171 LIICLAPALL
+171 LIICLAPILL
-181 WLRNGKGAK
+181 WLQDGTGVK
-190 ARPGTRAVAPLKP
+190 ATPGTQTVAPLKP
-203 LVGLLSSI
+203 LISLLSSI

-254 LFAGWLGDKWGRKQT
+254 LFAGWLGNQWGRKQT

-283 MATIHGGLAY
+283 MAMLHSGLGY
-293 AAGINIYWAAYMF
+293 VAGINLYWAAYMF
-306 LFPLFIGTGAVLDNG
+306 LLPLFIGTGAVLDG
-321 GPTATLAAATTFL
+321 GRRAATLAAATISL
-334 TIGVGPACGGL
+334 TIGVGPVCGGL
-345 IASWFSYSAISWFA
+345 IATWFSYSAIGWFA

-364 LSAISF
+364 LSAILF

-378 RPWR
+378 RS

>member
-1 MNGIGPGVPAKLLIG
+1 MNGIGPGIPAKALIG
-16 VGVSAFLSV
+16 IGVSAFLSV

-40 HLNVNEAQAGAVGT
+40 HLNVNEAQAGALGT

-91 FFSAYTGHLHVL
+91 FLSAYTGHLHAL
-103 IALRIIAGAGF
+103 TALRIMAGAGF
-114 GLAYA
+114 GFAYA
-119 AGTIVAAS
+119 AGTIAAAS
-127 TINPDRV
+127 TVNPDRV
-134 LGYANAIALI
+134 LGYAHAIALI
-144 AVVLYLPGLGLII
+144 AVVLYLPGLALII
-157 ASSGYKGAYLALGA
+157 ASSGYKGAYLALGV
-171 LIICLAPALL
+171 LIICLAPVLL
-181 WLRNGKGAK
+181 WLQDGTGVK
-190 ARPGTRAVAPLKP
+190 ATPGTQTVAPLKP
-203 LVGLLSSI
+203 LISLLSSI
-211 AFFNIG
+211 ACFNIG

-254 LFAGWLGDKWGRKQT
+254 LFAGWLGDQWGRKQT

-283 MATIHGGLAY
+283 MAMIHSGLGY
-293 AAGINIYWAAYMF
+293 VAGINLYWAAYMF
-306 LFPLFIGTGAVLDNG
+306 LLPLFIGTGAVLDG
-321 GPTATLAAATTFL
+321 GRRAATLAAATISL
-334 TIGVGPACGGL
+334 TIGVGPVCGGL
-345 IASWFSYSAISWFA
+345 IATWFSYSAIGWFA

-364 LSAISF
+364 LSAVLF

-378 RPWR
+378 RS